1 MTTSIKTFKDIAT
14 SLSGSAFRRACADG
28 RTRFLR
34 AIPTWGNRG
43 RTEKTEPSSPK
54 GGMGPTRPQ

>member
-1 MTTSIKTFKDIAT
+1 MTTSIKTSKDIAT

-34 AIPTWGNRG
+34 AIPTCGTRG
-43 RTEKTEPSSPK
+43 RSEKTTSSIPM
-54 GGMGPTRPQ
+54 GGMGPTRPR